1 MKINVEPLR
10 DELTRLTEAQ
20 AQTDPR
26 LAPAIPAELIQQ
38 ILAYVQQER
47 AGGRTLLSC
56 AQELGLPKGRLH
68 YWLYQSPRPRKSA
81 EPLPGMRPV
90 QVAAEPAPL
99 VDPVPARRYTL
110 RSPAGWELRELTL
123 PEVVELLRSL
133 P

>member
-1 MKINVEPLR
+1 
-10 DELTRLTEAQ
+10 
-20 AQTDPR
+20 
-26 LAPAIPAELIQQ
+26 
-38 ILAYVQQER
+38 
-47 AGGRTLLSC
+47 
-56 AQELGLPKGRLH
+56 
-68 YWLYQSPRPRKSA
+68 
-81 EPLPGMRPV
+81 MRPV